1 MIDLQDVR
9 ITVDPDYPNK
19 VEIEMLENGIAIEGG
34 QFDLGL
40 FIQAV
45 KQFYHAN
52 Y

>member
-34 QFDLGL
+34 QFDLTAFL
-40 FIQAV
+40 TAV
-45 KQFYHAN
+45 KEFYNKN